1 MPKTIQLQINI
12 AAPELKRGMESNRGG
27 GEFSDSVFT
36 LNQKIKRLGIEVL
49 RRGATRAESSASVT
63 EK

>member
-1 MPKTIQLQINI
+1 
-12 AAPELKRGMESNRGG
+12 MESNRGG

-36 LNQKIKRLGIEVL
+36 LNQKIKRLGIDVL
-49 RRGATRAESSASVT
+49 RRGVTRAESSASAT